1 MVLHVAAGGRVVG
14 EGREADVRGVGACRR
29 EAGRIARELRVHGY
43 DECCETHDEADDDGA
58 GDPEGK
64 SRGWARRWSS
74 QTRCY
79 HVLSRGIAFRI
90 AAAYVAAGRGAA

>member
-14 EGREADVRGVGACRR
+14 ESRKADVRGVGGCRR
-29 EAGRIARELRVHGY
+29 KAERIAREFGVHGD

-64 SRGWARRWSS
+64 SRGGARRWSS
-74 QTRCY
+74 QSRCY
-79 HVLSRGIAFRI
+79 HVLSRGIAFRV
-90 AAAYVAAGRGAA
+90 AAACVAARRGAA